1 MRGRARDMIDV
12 ALYNP
17 TSGVGF
23 WRSLGG
29 GDARHY
35 LLVVCVLLTK
45 LTVLV
50 HWDIHTATPLAV
62 YQGIPITTLELL
74 RSIILHEWTKKS
86 RWLTSTYLGRQRE
99 SSWPYTWY

>member
-17 TSGVGF
+17 TSGLGF

-50 HWDIHTATPLAV
+50 HWDTV

-74 RSIILHEWTKKS
+74 R
-86 RWLTSTYLGRQRE
+86 Y
-99 SSWPYTWY
+99 

>member
-29 GDARHY
+29 GNARHY

-74 RSIILHEWTKKS
+74 R
-86 RWLTSTYLGRQRE
+86 Y
-99 SSWPYTWY
+99 